1 MRKQDKKTDNQL
13 RAVLTDVC
21 DTALDTCDGFQWL
34 THVVNYANFP
44 DSLKI
49 VCVFE
54 TNAQLANFTD
64 SAAQTQLNALIQS
77 QLSAMGIRLKSIA
90 RHVLCDSE
98 EDCERQH
105 QGNWAKRL
113 Q

>member
-13 RAVLTDVC
+13 RAVLTEVC
-21 DTALDTCDGFQWL
+21 DFALDTCEGFLWL

-54 TNAQLANFTD
+54 SNAQLANFTA
-64 SAAQTQLNALIQS
+64 SAAHTQLNALIQS
-77 QLSAMGIRLKSIA
+77 RLSAMGIRLKPIT
-90 RHVLCDSE
+90 RHVIYDSE
-98 EDCERQH
+98 ENCEQQH

-113 Q
+113 S

>member
-13 RAVLTDVC
+13 RAVLTNVC
-21 DTALDTCDGFQWL
+21 DAALNTCDGFLWL

-54 TNAQLANFTD
+54 TNAQLANFT
-64 SAAQTQLNALIQS
+64 SGTHQAQLNTLIQN
-77 QLSAMGIRLKSIA
+77 QLGSMGIRLKSIA
-90 RHVLCDSE
+90 RHVIYDSE
-98 EDCERQH
+98 ENCDRQH